1 MINCCDTNLCQ
12 LSLEIASQIAQS
24 QIAQSQIAQSQIAQ
38 SQIARSQIAQSQI
51 AQSQIAQSQVAQSQ
65 TAQSVRSAILDE
77 VTSQRSG
84 RTAPCSA
91 SRPATLPERERYGE
105 ESGVCVGSAWKRERA
120 REAHAQTSKTATPAE
135 SWLSRQA
142 WLETAV
148 YSYV

>member
-1 MINCCDTNLCQ
+1 LINCCDTNLYQ
-12 LSLEIASQIAQS
+12 LSLEIASQIAQSQIAQS

-105 ESGVCVGSAWKRERA
+105 ESGVVRWQCLEERESARGTCTNQQDSDPR
-120 REAHAQTSKTATPAE
+120 RI
-135 SWLSRQA
+135 L
-142 WLETAV
+142 AV
-148 YSYV
+148 PTGLA